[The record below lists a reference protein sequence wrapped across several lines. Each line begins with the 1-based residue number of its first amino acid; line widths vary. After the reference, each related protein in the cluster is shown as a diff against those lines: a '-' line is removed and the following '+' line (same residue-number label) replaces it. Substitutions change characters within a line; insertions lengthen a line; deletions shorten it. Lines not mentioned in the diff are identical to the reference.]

1 MQASDYLAQL
11 LPEGVPTMDNPP
23 SFPGDLISSFAQ
35 NADDS
40 LEANCVQFLASFR
53 KPRGGLDDWKDGL
66 FSFKVKTMT
75 DFELSTR
82 CTWLLDEIPA
92 LLKSSSDAPPGSD
105 DVEALVTAALNAEY
119 MILKLTFETP
129 IHDHPFLLH
138 WVTAADRI
146 RGELLANRDKHGSE
160 EYSAQEILLKSRL
173 EIIYFALDGMQKYRS
188 DEKWVAEKLGALT
201 PLALMEHTIR
211 REGDPD
217 WLDLAVY
224 AMALE
229 KAQGKALSWEVE
241 ALLPDPN
248 AQSPETRPADLDH
261 KEHDRDNDAPARE
274 KAADTRPA
282 AKAPKGPTLAEI
294 EQYMQLQPENT
305 LQCLIRLDISID
317 SLNLLCQLAANNN
330 HIIENAGVE
339 KIHVMR
345 EYILHALRTIE
356 AMVQPEEHYTDSSNT
371 SNVSNDPSSDTSNEP
386 PKGRDEQERGITLL
400 AMFMKHLVSEGL
412 VGVNDIYYEISEFV
426 TRYIF
431 VKEVRDFKN
440 FLEGKNTDSTYQRQV
455 GKRVGG

>member
-11 LPEGVPTMDNPP
+11 LPEGILTMDNPP

-35 NADDS
+35 NADNS
-40 LEANCVQFLASFR
+40 LEANCLQFLATFR
-53 KPRGGLDDWKDGL
+53 KPRDGWNDCKDGL
-66 FSFKVKTMT
+66 FSFNVKTMT

-82 CTWLLDEIPA
+82 CTWLLDEIPT
-92 LLKSSSDAPPGSD
+92 LLKNSSDAPPGSD

-119 MILKLTFETP
+119 MLLKLTFETP
-129 IHDHPFLLH
+129 LCDHPFLLH

-146 RGELLANRDKHGSE
+146 RGELLANRDKHGTE

-188 DEKWVAEKLGALT
+188 NEKWVAEKLGAFT

-217 WLDLAVY
+217 WLDLTIY
-224 AMALE
+224 AMILE
-229 KAQGKALSWEVE
+229 KAHGKALSWEVE

-248 AQSPETRPADLDH
+248 AQSPETRPADV
-261 KEHDRDNDAPARE
+261 DRDKHSPARQ
-274 KAADTRPA
+274 KASSSQPA
-282 AKAPKGPTLAEI
+282 AKASKGPTLEEI
-294 EQYMQLQPENT
+294 EEYMRLQPENT

-317 SLNLLCQLAANNN
+317 SLNLLCQLAATNN
-330 HIIENAGVE
+330 HIIENVGVE

-356 AMVQPEEHYTDSSNT
+356 AMVQPEEHYTESSNT
-371 SNVSNDPSSDTSNEP
+371 SNVSNDPASDTSNEP

-412 VGVNDIYYEISEFV
+412 VGYKDIYYEISEFV

-431 VKEVRDFKN
+431 VKEVRDFRN
-440 FLEGKNTDSTYQRQV
+440 FLEGKNVDATYQRQV
-455 GKRVGG
+455 GRRVGG

>member
-1 MQASDYLAQL
+1 MLASDYLTL
-11 LPEGVPTMDNPP
+11 LFFPEPVPAMNNPP
-23 SFPGDLISSFAQ
+23 SFPGNLISSFAQ
-35 NADDS
+35 SADES
-40 LEANCVQFLASFR
+40 LEANCIQFLASFR
-53 KPRGGLDDWKDGL
+53 KPRDGWNDWKNGL

-92 LLKSSSDAPPGSD
+92 LLKNSSDALPGSD
-105 DVEALVTAALNAEY
+105 EVEALVTAALNAEY
-119 MILKLTFETP
+119 MILKLNFETP
-129 IHDHPFLLH
+129 LCDHPFLLH

-146 RGELLANRDKHGSE
+146 RGELLANRDKHGTE

-188 DEKWVAEKLGALT
+188 DGKWVAEKLGALT

-217 WLDLAVY
+217 WLDLTIY

-229 KAQGKALSWEVE
+229 RAQGKALSWEVE

-248 AQSPETRPADLDH
+248 AQSPEI
-261 KEHDRDNDAPARE
+261 
-274 KAADTRPA
+274 RPA
-282 AKAPKGPTLAEI
+282 AVDRDEHSPAQGKAAVSRPAVKVSKGPTLEEI

-317 SLNLLCQLAANNN
+317 SLNLLCQLAATDN
-330 HIIENAGVE
+330 HTIENAGVE
-339 KIHVMR
+339 KIHVIR

-356 AMVQPEEHYTDSSNT
+356 AMAQSEEHYTESSNT
-371 SNVSNDPSSDTSNEP
+371 SNVSNDPASDTSNEP

-400 AMFMKHLVSEGL
+400 AIFMKHLVSQGL
-412 VGVNDIYYEISEFV
+412 VGVNDIYYELSEFV

-431 VKEVRDFKN
+431 VREVRDFKN
-440 FLEGKNTDSTYQRQV
+440 FLEGKNTDATYQRQPV